1 MLGMVFLLGAFSV
14 LRAQENQITVK
25 EKQVTRMDST
35 LLLGMTFDLS
45 TIELDRNHSLVCT
58 PLLTRGDSVVA
69 LPPLVVNG
77 RNRQILMERRMPVEE
92 RTDASGRDVSW
103 QCVRRRNGTEQ
114 TVAYEARVPF
124 RRWMER
130 AEVSLVVDACGCG
143 WENLSESR
151 APLFALDLAEP
162 VVLRPVAVYL
172 TPEAE
177 AVKARTAAGRAYL
190 DFPVNRTDIVPDY
203 RNNPSELAKIRETI
217 DAVRENRFATITS
230 LSVKGYAS
238 PEGTY
243 AANARLAEGRAK
255 ALLAYVE
262 RLYDF
267 GDVETHVS
275 SVPEDWEGLERAV
288 EAGNLPDKTELLAI
302 IRADEPVDF
311 DAREWKLKTLN
322 GGASYRQLLRD
333 IYPSLRHSDY
343 EVGYTVRSF
352 STDEAAELVFT
363 DPRQL
368 SLDEMFRVAQTYEPG
383 SPRFNELF
391 EVAVRIYP
399 DDPVSNLN
407 AAVTA
412 IHANQPEKARRYL
425 AKAADCP
432 ERQLAEAALLMH
444 EGKLAEARTRLEA
457 LTDTRVA
464 DTARE
469 NLRQITLKEE
479 ENK

>member
-1 MLGMVFLLGAFSV
+1 MTGKKIYTMLWMALLLPASFS

-25 EKQVTRMDST
+25 EKQVARVDST

-45 TIELDRNHSLVCT
+45 TIELNRNHSLVCT

-77 RNRQILMERRMPVEE
+77 RNRHILYERQRGNKAETV
-92 RTDASGRDVSW
+92 
-103 QCVRRRNGTEQ
+103 VRRRNGTEQ
-114 TVAYEARVPF
+114 SVAYEARLPF

-302 IRADEPVDF
+302 IRADEPADF
-311 DAREWKLKTLN
+311 DAREWKLKQLN
-322 GGASYRQLLRD
+322 GGASYKQLLRD
-333 IYPSLRHSDY
+333 VYPSLRHSDY

-352 STDEAAELVFT
+352 SVVEARELVFT

-412 IHANQPEKARRYL
+412 IHASQPEKARRYL

-464 DTARE
+464 ETARE
-469 NLRQITLKEE
+469 NLRQISLKEE

>member
-1 MLGMVFLLGAFSV
+1 MRNNIKWIAAALLTGSLMAE
-14 LRAQENQITVK
+14 AQENQILVK
-25 EKQVTRMDST
+25 EKQVGRLDSQ
-35 LLLGMTFDLS
+35 LVVGLTFDLHAL
-45 TIELDRNHSLVCT
+45 ELASNRSLVCT
-58 PLLTRGDSVVA
+58 PLLTRDDSVKA

-77 RNRQILMERRMPVEE
+77 RNRQILYERGLRGEAKHTAPQ
-92 RTDASGRDVSW
+92 A
-103 QCVRRRNGTEQ
+103 VRRRNGTEQ
-114 TVAYEARVPF
+114 TVAYETRIPF

-130 AEVSLVVDACGCG
+130 AEMSLVIDECGCG
-143 WENLSESR
+143 WENLQESR
-151 APLFALDLAEP
+151 SPLFTLDLAEP
-162 VVLRPVAVYL
+162 VVLRPVTVYL

-177 AVKARTAAGRAYL
+177 AVKARKAEGRAYL
-190 DFPVNRTDIVPDY
+190 DFPVNQTAIDANY
-203 RNNPSELAKIRETI
+203 RNNPSELAKIRQTIET
-217 DAVRENRFATITS
+217 VRENRFATITS

-302 IRADEPVDF
+302 IRADEPADF
-311 DAREWKLKTLN
+311 DAREWKLKQLN
-322 GGASYRQLLRD
+322 GGASYKQLLRD
-333 IYPSLRHSDY
+333 VYPSLRHSDY

-352 STDEAAELVFT
+352 SVVEARELVFT

-412 IHANQPEKARRYL
+412 IHASQPEKARRYL

-464 DTARE
+464 ETARE
-469 NLRQITLKEE
+469 NLRQISLKEE